1 MKINALS
8 KWIGAS
14 ALAASIAVL
23 PTLHNPAQATVDDP
37 AAPNQNVVADDNDG
51 FDWGWLGLLGLI
63 GLAGL
68 KGRDR
73 DHDTVTTT
81 DRVNTSSDYSQRY

>member
-14 ALAASIAVL
+14 ALAASLAVL
-23 PTLHNPAQATVDDP
+23 PALHTPAQATVEDP
-37 AAPNQNVVADDNDG
+37 VTPYETVTTEEDG
-51 FDWGWLGLLGLI
+51 FDWGWLGLLGLL

-73 DHDTVTTT
+73 HKVTTT
-81 DRVNTSSDYSQRY
+81 DRVHTTPSDYSQRY